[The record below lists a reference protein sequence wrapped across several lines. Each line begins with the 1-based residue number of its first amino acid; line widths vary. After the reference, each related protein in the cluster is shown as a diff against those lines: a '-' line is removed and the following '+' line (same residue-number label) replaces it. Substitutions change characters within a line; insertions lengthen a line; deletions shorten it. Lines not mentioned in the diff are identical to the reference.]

1 MIQASSCQRARCGK
15 ILGGWTNDFLR
26 KYDFDQAAHLSVSG
40 NHPLPDKQI
49 FVDQDEM
56 GKTWQKD
63 TNGFCLKFLDIS

>member
-1 MIQASSCQRARCGK
+1 MMQASSCQRARCGK

-26 KYDFDQAAHLSVSG
+26 KYDFDQAAHPSVSG